1 MPSTVLTVGRLVPR
15 KGQIYLIDAV
25 RKLVDEG
32 MDLKLVI
39 IGVGP
44 EENKLRERAKGLN
57 FRIKPEK
64 NAENPLKI
72 PITDDKLEEEYEK
85 ADVFVLP
92 SITDEKGEKEGLGL
106 VLLESMHYK
115 LPVISFDNG
124 GTSEVVIDGYNGIL
138 LPEKDVDGLAKAI
151 KKILTDT
158 DYRKK
163 LVETAY
169 DDIHKRFSVETIT
182 RQQVEIYD
190 NILKDNEYA
199 KY

>member
-1 MPSTVLTVGRLVPR
+1 MQSTVLTVGRLVPR

-57 FRIKPEK
+57 FRLELIISNEQLEQEYK
-64 NAENPLKI
+64 N
-72 PITDDKLEEEYEK
+72 

-92 SITDEKGEKEGLGL
+92 SITDDKGEKEGLGL
-106 VLLESMHYK
+106 VLLESMNFR
-115 LPVISFDNG
+115 LPVIAFDNG
-124 GTSEVVIDGYNGIL
+124 GVSEVVTDGYNGIL
-138 LPEKDVDGLAKAI
+138 LPEKDIDGLADAI
-151 KKILTDT
+151 KKVLTDSEF
-158 DYRKK
+158 RNK

-169 DDIHKRFSVETIT
+169 DDVHSRFSVDTIVK
-182 RQQVEIYD
+182 QQIEIY
-190 NILKDNEYA
+190 NKILEHA
-199 KY
+199 